1 MEYKINHT
9 LIFLLKI
16 NFVAIGFSGLNR
28 CTDNNCA
35 SNPEIHSEYQS
46 EEKWRNT
53 CSIQT

>member
-46 EEKWRNT
+46 EEK
-53 CSIQT
+53 

>member
-9 LIFLLKI
+9 IIFLLKI
-16 NFVAIGFSGLNR
+16 NFVDVVFSRLNR

-46 EEKWRNT
+46 EEK
-53 CSIQT
+53 